1 MPAAI
6 DALSMAMSGTLLWA
20 GLEKCRNI
28 EGIAAAIRDLGI
40 GTQAL
45 AIGLLVAAVEIA
57 LALGLIFAPAATA
70 VQLGVALLAA
80 LFAASGAWALATG
93 RLVRC
98 NCFGSTGNQRLGT
111 AQLWA
116 LIPWLGAVAILH
128 AQASGPASASEGFL
142 QLAIVALALA
152 GVRAAGAVQ
161 ASHGARGDRLSA
173 TEMLK
178 WLP

>member
-40 GTQAL
+40 GTPLAL
-45 AIGLLVAAVEIA
+45 GLLVAAAEIA

-70 VQLGVALLAA
+70 VQVGVALLAA

-98 NCFGSTGNQRLGT
+98 NCFGSTGNQRLCT

-142 QLAIVALALA
+142 HLAIVALALA
-152 GVRAAGAVQ
+152 GVRAVGVVQ

>member
-1 MPAAI
+1 M
-6 DALSMAMSGTLLWA
+6 
-20 GLEKCRNI
+20 
-28 EGIAAAIRDLGI
+28 
-40 GTQAL
+40 
-45 AIGLLVAAVEIA
+45 
-57 LALGLIFAPAATA
+57 
-70 VQLGVALLAA
+70 QLGVAVLAV
-80 LFAASGAWALATG
+80 LFAASGAWALASG

-98 NCFGSTGNQRLGT
+98 SCFGSTGNQRLGT

-116 LIPWLGAVAILH
+116 LIPWLGAVAVLH
-128 AQASGPASASEGFL
+128 AQAIGPASAGEGFL

-152 GVRAAGAVQ
+152 GVRAAGVVQ